1 MEPMAYLAL
10 SVVIF
15 CFLVMIFTRIGP
27 DFVLMGGV
35 TILLLTGVL
44 SPSEALSG
52 FSNEGMITVA
62 MLYIVAKGVSQT
74 GAAAWVAGSFLG
86 RPRSIGLAQLRLM
99 LPVAGLSSL
108 VNNTPVV
115 AMMIPAVIDWAKRN
129 QFSVSQLL
137 IPLSYAAIIG
147 GSCTLIGTSTNLV
160 VDGML
165 KGYSQIDNNLSDY
178 ELGVF
183 DLAWIGIPCAFVTFI
198 FVFFFSRFLL
208 PKNNSLHEKHFADT
222 REYTVEMSVEA
233 GSYLSGKTIEE
244 AGLRNLPGV
253 FLVEIQRN
261 GQLLTAV
268 APTQKLFDNDRLV
281 FVGNVESVVDLQKM
295 RGLVPA
301 ENQIFKLD
309 SQRSQRNLVELVISN
324 SFPQLN
330 KTVKEG
336 RFRSTYGAAIIAV
349 AREGQRITGRIGDI
363 VLKPGDT
370 LLIEADSTFER
381 QQRYARDFLLVRKI
395 DDYTPISHEHMGRAL
410 IIFVSMV
417 LLAGTG
423 VLSMLEASMLGAAGM
438 ILAKCTRASE
448 TRSSIDWQ
456 VLIVIGAS
464 IALGLAIEKTG
475 AAATLANIF
484 IDLVGQSPRSSLALL
499 FILTAGF
506 SALISNV
513 AAAVLLFPVALA
525 ISNSLEIN
533 MLPLAITLMIAASA
547 SFSTPIGYQTNL
559 MVYGPGKYRF
569 VDFMKMGIPLTVL
582 VGLITVLLVPLV
594 WSF

>member
-1 MEPMAYLAL
+1 MDLMAYLSL
-10 SVVIF
+10 SVVVS
-15 CFLVMIFTRIGP
+15 CFLLMMFTRIGP

-35 TILLLTGVL
+35 IILLLLGVL
-44 SPSEALSG
+44 SPTEALSG

-62 MLYIVAKGVSQT
+62 MLYIVAKGISQT
-74 GAAAWVAGSFLG
+74 GAAAWVAGSLLG
-86 RPRSIGLAQLRLM
+86 RPKSMGLAQLRLM

-115 AMMIPAVIDWAKRN
+115 SMMIPAVIDWAKRN
-129 QFSVSQLL
+129 QFSISQLL

-165 KGYSQIDNNLSDY
+165 RGYSKTVNNFSSY
-178 ELGVF
+178 ELGIF
-183 DLAWIGIPCAFVTFI
+183 DLAWIGVPCAIVTFLFI
-198 FVFFFSRFLL
+198 FLFSRFLL
-208 PKNNSLHEKHFADT
+208 PKNNDHSEKDFSDT
-222 REYTVEMSVEA
+222 REYTVEMLVEI
-233 GSYLSGKTIEE
+233 GSPLAGKTIEE

-261 GQLLTAV
+261 GHLLTAV
-268 APTQKLFDNDRLV
+268 APTQQLSENDRLV
-281 FVGNVESVVDLQKM
+281 FAGNVESVVDLQKM
-295 RGLVPA
+295 RGLIPA

-309 SQRSQRNLVELVISN
+309 SQRYQRNLVEVVISN

-349 AREGQRITGRIGDI
+349 AREGQRIKGRIGDI
-363 VLKPGDT
+363 ILKPGDT
-370 LLIEADSTFER
+370 LLIEADSNFER
-381 QQRYARDFLLVRKI
+381 QQRYARDFLLVRKV
-395 DDYTPISHEHMGRAL
+395 DDYSPISHEHMGRAL
-410 IIFVSMV
+410 MIFFAMV
-417 LLAGTG
+417 FLAGSG
-423 VLSMLEASMLGAAGM
+423 VLSMLEASMLGAASM
-438 ILAKCTRASE
+438 ILAKCTRANE
-448 TRSSIDWQ
+448 VQSSIDWQ
-456 VLIVIGAS
+456 VLIVISAS

-475 AAATLANIF
+475 AATSIANSF
-484 IDLVGQSPRSSLALL
+484 IGIVGDSPRSSLALL
-499 FILTAGF
+499 FVLTAGF

-513 AAAVLLFPVALA
+513 AAAVLLFPVAVA
-525 ISNSLEIN
+525 ISNSLGVNI
-533 MLPLAITLMIAASA
+533 LPMAITLMIAASA

-569 VDFMKMGIPLTVL
+569 VDFLKMGIPLTVI
-582 VGLITVLLVPLV
+582 VGVVTVFLVPIV